1 MAILNELAQMTF
13 GWGETVIL
21 PHSTRL
27 HGYKLS
33 SNHPFI
39 QLLDG
44 KYQLLVEAP
53 DDDAVFERVFH
64 TTHFFVTNFFVISR
78 CKETNVFDK
87 PKAEGKSRSVCT
99 MPRREN
105 VCCEET
111 NMCA

>member
-44 KYQLLVEAP
+44 KYQLPVEAP
-53 DDDAVFERVFH
+53 DNDAVFERVFQ

-78 CKETNVFDK
+78 CKETAFY
-87 PKAEGKSRSVCT
+87 
-99 MPRREN
+99 
-105 VCCEET
+105 
-111 NMCA
+111 